1 MPASSANGGDLE
13 EPLINIAAGSA
24 TNENGTNTNAAAGDD
39 ENNQAAN
46 ATATKK
52 PNNLMA
58 VFLAMV
64 VIGLGNKLFQIF
76 QAIPMHNYPY
86 VFLEHAGIF
95 VCNALHFSHS
105 GLRFFFRV

>member
-13 EPLINIAAGSA
+13 EPLIAAGS
-24 TNENGTNTNAAAGDD
+24 TTDENGGNNTKAAGDD
-39 ENNQAAN
+39 GNTN
-46 ATATKK
+46 ATTTKAK